1 MNRLGVMNRF
11 ARGVAI
17 GAVLVAGSVLAVAA
31 PAQAHNYVV
40 STTPASGSVLTQ
52 LPAQFS
58 VTTND
63 NLLNLAGEGNGF
75 VLQIRDAGGAYY
87 GDGCVTVQGATMSAT
102 AALGKPGNY
111 TIAWQLISTD
121 GHTVSDEIP
130 FTWQPDA
137 NQPAPSAGSATPPD
151 CHGTHSAATSAQT
164 KQPSA
169 RPAAAAAVPLGNVL
183 WIGGAILV
191 VGLAAG
197 ITLLVVTRHTKK
209 G

>member
-1 MNRLGVMNRF
+1 MNRF
-11 ARGVAI
+11 ARGVAL
-17 GAVLVAGSVLAVAA
+17 GALLVAGGVFAVAA
-31 PAQAHNYVV
+31 PAQAHNYVLA
-40 STTPASGSVLTQ
+40 TIPASGSVLTQ
-52 LPAQFS
+52 LPEQFS

-63 NLLNLAGEGNGF
+63 NLLNLAGQGNGF

-102 AALGKPGNY
+102 AALGKPGDY

-121 GHTVSDEIP
+121 GHTVADNIS

-137 NQPAPSAGSATPPD
+137 NQPAPSASSATPPD

-164 KQPSA
+164 TQPSA
-169 RPAAAAAVPLGNVL
+169 PPTASAVPLGNVL

-197 ITLLVVTRHTKK
+197 TTLLVATRRTKK
-209 G
+209 D

>member
-1 MNRLGVMNRF
+1 MV
-11 ARGVAI
+11 RGVAV
-17 GAVLVAGSVLAVAA
+17 GALLVAAGVFAVAA

-40 STTPASGSVLTQ
+40 STIPASGSVLTQ
-52 LPAQFS
+52 LPEQFS

-63 NLLNLAGEGNGF
+63 NLLNLGGKGNGF

-87 GDGCVTVQGATMSAT
+87 GDGCVSVQGATMSAD
-102 AALGKPGNY
+102 AALGQPGDY

-121 GHTVSDEIP
+121 GHTVSGEIP

-137 NQPAPSAGSATPPD
+137 AQPAPSTGSATPPD
-151 CHGTHSAATSAQT
+151 CHGTHTAGNSAVT
-164 KQPSA
+164 KQPSTQPRA
-169 RPAAAAAVPLGNVL
+169 SAVPLGDVL

-197 ITLLVVTRHTKK
+197 TTLLVVTRRKRL
-209 G
+209 

>member
-1 MNRLGVMNRF
+1 MNRF
-11 ARGVAI
+11 AVKNRFIRGVAL
-17 GAVLVAGSVLAVAA
+17 GALLAGAAVFAVAG

-40 STTPASGSVLTQ
+40 STIPASGSVLTQ
-52 LPAQFS
+52 LPEQFS

-63 NLLNLAGEGNGF
+63 NLLNLAGQGNGF
-75 VLQIRDAGGAYY
+75 VMQIRDAGGAYY
-87 GDGCVTVQGATMSAT
+87 GDGCVTVQGATMSAA
-102 AALGKPGNY
+102 AALGAPGAY

-137 NQPAPSAGSATPPD
+137 GQPAPSPSSATPPN
-151 CHGTHSAATSAQT
+151 CHGAHPAATSAATSP
-164 KQPSA
+164 PSVP
-169 RPAAAAAVPLGNVL
+169 PAASTVPLGNVL

-197 ITLLVVTRHTKK
+197 TTMLVVTRRTKK
-209 G
+209 D